1 MSYVRDNRDAH
12 YTDVNALPHKIL
24 LVEDSIALS
33 MLLKQRLEGETSA
46 EVIHCD
52 TMSAAAALI
61 AEHEFTLAL
70 TGLNLPD
77 APDGEI
83 LGLLSASRIPTI
95 VFTATFDEQA
105 RKRYT
110 EKKIIDYIIKDG
122 HRTVDAV
129 IKTVE
134 RIITN
139 RLFSVLVVDDARSA
153 RSGLVEI
160 LERQNFRVIEAL
172 SGKQALDILQ
182 EDETIELVITDYHMP
197 DMDGYQLTRKVREYR
212 SSEDLRIIGVS
223 SSTDRLLSA
232 SFLKAGAS
240 DFIYRPFVL
249 EELQCRIDNNIETLK
264 QLKRLRHL
272 AERDHL
278 TNLPNRRS
286 FFEKTKLMMADLQ
299 KNNGKGALAILDI
312 DHFKKIND
320 TYGHDAGDRTLR
332 NIAALLAES
341 CETNKHLPAR
351 IGGEEFAIFLRG
363 FDAIQARTFCEN
375 LRHAVETAGV
385 KLTGTEIAV
394 TISLGVVEIEK
405 GEPFDNQ
412 LNAADQLLYMA
423 KSNGRNRVFAD
434 LDILSGFTELTKA
447 H

>member
-52 TMSAAAALI
+52 TMKAAAALI

-83 LGLLSASRIPTI
+83 LGLLSAARIPTI

-299 KNNGKGALAILDI
+299 KTNGKGALAILDI

-363 FDAIQARTFCEN
+363 FDATQARTFCEN

-385 KLTGTEIAV
+385 QLTGTEIAV

-434 LDILSGFTELTKA
+434 LDILSGFTEPAKA

>member
-1 MSYVRDNRDAH
+1 MSYVRDDRHTH
-12 YTDVNALPHKIL
+12 YTDVNDLPHKIL
-24 LVEDSIALS
+24 LVEDSVALS
-33 MLLKQRLEGETSA
+33 MLLQQRLEAETGA

-52 TMSAAAALI
+52 TMKAANALI

-83 LGLLSASRIPTI
+83 LGLLSAAKIPTI

-129 IKTVE
+129 IKTVD

-212 SSEDLRIIGVS
+212 SSEDVRIIGVS

-286 FFEKTKLMMADLQ
+286 FFDKTKSMMAELH
-299 KNNGKGALAILDI
+299 KSKAKGALAIVDI

-320 TYGHDAGDRTLR
+320 TYGHDAGDRTLK
-332 NIAALLAES
+332 NIAALLGDM
-341 CETNKHLPAR
+341 CEKGKHLAAR
-351 IGGEEFAIFLRG
+351 IGGEEFAIFLKDL
-363 FDAIQARTFCEN
+363 DAAQARAFCET
-375 LRHAVETAGV
+375 LREAVETAGV
-385 KLTGTEIAV
+385 QLTGTEIAV

-423 KSNGRNRVFAD
+423 KSNGRNRVFSD
-434 LDILSGFTELTKA
+434 LDILKGFTEIAKA

>member
-1 MSYVRDNRDAH
+1 MSYVRDNRHAH
-12 YTDVNALPHKIL
+12 YTDVKALPHKIL

-33 MLLKQRLEGETSA
+33 MLLKQRLEGETGA
-46 EVIHCD
+46 EVVHCD
-52 TMSAAAALI
+52 TMKAAAALI
-61 AEHEFTLAL
+61 AAHDFTLAL

-83 LGLLSASRIPTI
+83 LGLLSDNRIPTI

-160 LERQNFRVIEAL
+160 LERQNFRVIEAR

-223 SSTDRLLSA
+223 SSSDRLLSA

-299 KNNGKGALAILDI
+299 KKNGKGALAILDI

-320 TYGHDAGDRTLR
+320 TYGHDAGDRTLK

-341 CETNKHLPAR
+341 CETGKHLPAR
-351 IGGEEFAIFLRG
+351 IGGEEFAIFLRDL
-363 FDAIQARTFCEN
+363 DATQARSFCEN
-375 LRHAVETAGV
+375 LRHSVDSAGV
-385 KLTGTEIAV
+385 QLTGTEIAV

-423 KSNGRNRVFAD
+423 KSNGRNRVFSD
-434 LDILSGFTELTKA
+434 LDILHGFAELAKA

>member
-1 MSYVRDNRDAH
+1 MSYVRDNRQTH
-12 YTDVNALPHKIL
+12 YTDVNSLSHKIL

-33 MLLKQRLEGETSA
+33 MLLKQRLEAETGA

-52 TMSAAAALI
+52 TMKSATLLI
-61 AEHEFTLAL
+61 GDHDFTLAL

-83 LGLLSASRIPTI
+83 LDLLSASRIPTI
-95 VFTATFDEQA
+95 VFTATFDEAA

-129 IKTVE
+129 IKTVD

-160 LERQNFRVIEAL
+160 LQRQNFRVIEAR
-172 SGKQALDILQ
+172 SGTHALEILK

-286 FFEKTKLMMADLQ
+286 FFEKTKLMMTDLQ
-299 KNNGKGALAILDI
+299 KSKAKGALAILDI

-320 TYGHDAGDRTLR
+320 TYGHDAGDRTLK
-332 NIAALLAES
+332 NIAALIAGM
-341 CETNKHLPAR
+341 CEKNKHLPAR
-351 IGGEEFAIFLRG
+351 IGGEEFAIFLK
-363 FDAIQARTFCEN
+363 DLDSNQARAFCED
-375 LRHAVETAGV
+375 LREAVEGAGV
-385 KLTGTEIAV
+385 QLTGTEISV

-434 LDILSGFTELTKA
+434 LDILKGFTDLAKT